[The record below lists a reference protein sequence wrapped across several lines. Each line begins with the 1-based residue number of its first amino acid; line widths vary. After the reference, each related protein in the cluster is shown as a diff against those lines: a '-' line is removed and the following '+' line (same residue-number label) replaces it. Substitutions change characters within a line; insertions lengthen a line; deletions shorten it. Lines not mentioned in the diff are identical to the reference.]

1 MANIDWLKGLHA
13 ALNLFSIRKVSN
25 RLRPGT
31 LLTQH
36 VVLGVVVVQEVLYKT
51 SFTTSEALC

>member
-13 ALNLFSIRKVSN
+13 ALNLFFSIRKVSN

-36 VVLGVVVVQEVLYKT
+36 VVLRLVAVQEVLYQNK
-51 SFTTSEALC
+51 FHHF

>member
-36 VVLGVVVVQEVLYKT
+36 VVLGLVVVQEVLYQNK
-51 SFTTSEALC
+51 FHHF